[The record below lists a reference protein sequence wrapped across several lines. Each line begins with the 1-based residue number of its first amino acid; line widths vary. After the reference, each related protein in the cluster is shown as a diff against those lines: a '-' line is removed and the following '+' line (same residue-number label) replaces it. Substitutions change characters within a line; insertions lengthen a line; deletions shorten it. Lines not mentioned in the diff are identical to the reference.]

1 MTRHTTIP
9 SRLDTAS
16 NLDYAAFVEPQ
27 NADIKAKRAW
37 TAATRDAGRYTVPST
52 VGEEKR
58 TSPFMRAVTGASVVL
73 DHAETKDPVAA
84 MKFVR
89 EEKSGGAWKKSKV

>member
-1 MTRHTTIP
+1 M
-9 SRLDTAS
+9 
-16 NLDYAAFVEPQ
+16 
-27 NADIKAKRAW
+27 
-37 TAATRDAGRYTVPST
+37 PST